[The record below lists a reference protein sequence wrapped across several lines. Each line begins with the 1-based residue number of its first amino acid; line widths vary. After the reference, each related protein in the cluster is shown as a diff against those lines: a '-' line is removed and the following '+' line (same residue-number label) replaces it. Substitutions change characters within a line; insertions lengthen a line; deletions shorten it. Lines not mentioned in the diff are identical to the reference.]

1 MNFAKGTRPSADK
14 KGKMKMKSII
24 VSAMVAGAAMFAN
37 AAAVD
42 WTASAVVDPVATAS
56 AGKNTPASGW
66 LGYLIMASD
75 LSTITADLTNG
86 DTSSLLASA
95 IGAVKT
101 SNTKGAFTASTAVG
115 DIAAGSQEFYMI
127 VLNAGSAAEAKSFY
141 VSNKTTADV
150 DASLDTEIKFGS
162 QAANSKLASNWTA
175 IGVPEPTS
183 GLLMLV
189 GLAGLALR
197 RRRA

>member
-1 MNFAKGTRPSADK
+1 
-14 KGKMKMKSII
+14 MKIKSII

-42 WTASAVVDPVATAS
+42 WTASAVLDPVATAA
-56 AGKNTPASGW
+56 AGKNTGANGW

-75 LSTITADLTNG
+75 LSTITADLANG
-86 DTSSLLASA
+86 DTSSLLAKA
-95 IGAVKT
+95 IGATKT
-101 SNTKGAFTASTAVG
+101 TTAKGAFTASTAVG

-141 VSNKTTADV
+141 VSNKATADV